1 MKNQTV
7 AKERRPIAFGLA
19 LVVLLIWAACG
30 PFFDYSQGWQLVV
43 NTALKAA
50 SGTGRRARLR
60 AAAT

>member
-19 LVVLLIWAACG
+19 LVVLLIWG

-50 SGTGRRARLR
+50 SGDRPES
-60 AAAT
+60 AASRGGDLI